1 MEFSQILK
9 SCRSSPSKNYKSLQK
24 FCQRLDFKD
33 IKISVKIR
41 DMHKIGKKDSIGI
54 TFFGYENKE
63 KHLSY
68 ISKNVVKKNM
78 LIYY

>member
-1 MEFSQILK
+1 
-9 SCRSSPSKNYKSLQK
+9 
-24 FCQRLDFKD
+24 
-33 IKISVKIR
+33 
-41 DMHKIGKKDSIGI
+41 MHKIGKKDSIDI

-68 ISKNVVKKNM
+68 VSKNVVKKNM